1 MNNPNHAAQD
11 DTAALV
17 ALERHVTFAGEQ
29 VTVRPLNIGQII
41 QVSAELKALLPAADQ
56 LLSLADSEKD
66 LDGIG
71 AVLGL
76 LADYGPAVLRIV
88 RVATGI
94 PEDRLQSAN
103 DVSGLALL
111 IIAMVRI
118 NLAFFQAQASGIS
131 AALAEAAQ
139 AFRGASPTPS
149 TALSAPATH

>member
-1 MNNPNHAAQD
+1 MDNPNHAEQNDA
-11 DTAALV
+11 AALLV
-17 ALERHVTFAGEQ
+17 QERTVSFAGQ
-29 VTVRPLNIGQII
+29 QITVRPLNIGQII
-41 QVSAELKALLPAADQ
+41 QVSAELKTLLPAADQ
-56 LLSLADSEKD
+56 LLALADSEKE

-94 PEDRLQSAN
+94 PEERLHSAN

-111 IIAMVRI
+111 IIAMVRL
-118 NLAFFQAQASGIS
+118 NLSFFQAQASGIQ
-131 AALAEAAQ
+131 AALAEAAE
-139 AFRGASPTPS
+139 AFRGASQTRS